1 MLAWD
6 PDIVATLFQNK
17 HGEPYL
23 LVRPTGGGCS
33 HFGAARRFFFF
44 WWDFLGV
51 DGAMV
56 GVRME
61 GRWVGVG

>member
-1 MLAWD
+1 MANL
-6 PDIVATLFQNK
+6 TFLSGQ
-17 HGEPYL
+17 
-23 LVRPTGGGCS
+23 LVE
-33 HFGAARRFFFF
+33 AAVTSARCFFFF